1 MMVKILDKGN
11 GKATVL
17 FTVEMPMGIYDEFK
31 YICEQ
36 EYSNTYWLYIKDL
49 MMLGKVANIQE
60 QFMAEIQDIRK
71 DIEEL
76 KNNIEN
82 MKIEEEP
89 AGLGSAAFRK

>member
-1 MMVKILDKGN
+1 MVRIVDKGN

-17 FTVEMPMGIYDEFK
+17 FTVEMPMQIYDEFK

-49 MMLGKVANIQE
+49 MMLGKVASINE
-60 QFMAEIQDIRK
+60 QFMSEIQDIR
-71 DIEEL
+71 EEIAQL
-76 KNNIEN
+76 KEQIN
-82 MKIEEEP
+82 KQRKEEP